1 VRLFVFHEASLTFRQ
16 DDTVAVQNFLNAA
29 AQAGQIAYFDHGAY
43 IISGTIQVPVNLKI
57 TGELFPIIM
66 ATGPNFSNQNSPRPL
81 FRVGNPGES
90 GTVEISE
97 LVFETKGPAPGAIMV
112 EWNIKATSPGAAGM
126 WDSHW
131 RIGGTAGT
139 ELQRCEYQAAIL
151 TFRSDEC

>member
-1 VRLFVFHEASLTFRQ
+1 MTFSRAPLTSWQ
-16 DDTVAVQNFLNAA
+16 DDTAAVQNFLNAA

-43 IISGTIQVPVNLKI
+43 IISNTIQVPINLKI
-57 TGELFPIIM
+57 TGELFPIVM
-66 ATGPNFSNQNSPRPL
+66 ATGPNFGDQNNPRPL
-81 FRVGNPGES
+81 FRVGNPGEF

-97 LVFETKGPAPGAIMV
+97 LVFETKGPTPGAILV

-139 ELQRCEYQAAIL
+139 ELQRYEY
-151 TFRSDEC
+151 